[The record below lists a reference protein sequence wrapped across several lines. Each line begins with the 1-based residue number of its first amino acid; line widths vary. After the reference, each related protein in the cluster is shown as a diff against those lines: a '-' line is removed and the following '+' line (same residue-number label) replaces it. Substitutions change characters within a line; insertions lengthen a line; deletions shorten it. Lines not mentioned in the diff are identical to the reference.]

1 MYGKRTARAIAGV
14 ARLAEVYDEGY
25 TRLSTSNIATARGF
39 SQPIVAKVLSVLS
52 QAGLAQGSPGPG
64 GGFTLARDP
73 GEISLFEVFRL
84 FERVDADRECPFG
97 AAVCGVGEVCPLH
110 ERLADVHAA
119 MDRLLH
125 ETTFAVFHRRPEAPT
140 PGRHS
145 ETGRS
150 VE

>member
-1 MYGKRTARAIAGV
+1 MYGKRTARAIAAV
-14 ARLAEVYDEGY
+14 ARLAEVYDEGH
-25 TRLSTSNIATARGF
+25 TRLFTSDIATARGF

-52 QAGLAQGSPGPG
+52 QAGLVQGSPGPG

-97 AAVCGVGEVCPLH
+97 AAVCGGSEPCPLH
-110 ERLADVHAA
+110 DRMADVHVA

-125 ETTFAVFHRRPEAPT
+125 ETTFAVFQHRPEEPAPVH
-140 PGRHS
+140 HS